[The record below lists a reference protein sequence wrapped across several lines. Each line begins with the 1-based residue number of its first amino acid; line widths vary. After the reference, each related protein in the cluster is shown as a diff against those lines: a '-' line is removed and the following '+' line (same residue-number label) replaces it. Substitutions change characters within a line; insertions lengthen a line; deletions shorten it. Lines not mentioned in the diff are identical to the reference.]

1 MAVVPYAI
9 PSNTLIHYD
18 CSLTKKELGRKWAA
32 LLSRGCRSSAKPC
45 DSTIYFRRER
55 GNAEALDGLFQR
67 VDVHRLGQMRVHAGL
82 LALFHILKE
91 GVCGQRLRPVRTG
104 SCVDSPIKVATLYSS
119 ILLKPFQAY
128 FEFLAIICIKN
139 REEI

>member
-1 MAVVPYAI
+1 MGGPAKSWVSVI
-9 PSNTLIHYD
+9 CETVRFHYLF
-18 CSLTKKELGRKWAA
+18 SG
-32 LLSRGCRSSAKPC
+32 
-45 DSTIYFRRER
+45 

-67 VDVHRLGQMRVHAGL
+67 VDVHGLGQMRVHAGL

-104 SCVDSPIKVATLYSS
+104 SCVDSPIKVVTLYSS

-128 FEFLAIICIKN
+128 FEFLAIIQMRLN
-139 REEI
+139 L

>member
-18 CSLTKKELGRKWAA
+18 YSLTKKELGRKWAA
-32 LLSRGCRSSAKPC
+32 LLGRGCRSSAKPC
-45 DSTIYFRRER
+45 DSTIYFR
-55 GNAEALDGLFQR
+55 GDNAEARHRLFQR
-67 VDVHRLGQMRVHAGL
+67 NDIHRLGQMLVHAGL

-104 SCVDSPIKVATLYSS
+104 SCVDSPIKVVTLYSS

-128 FEFLAIICIKN
+128 FEFLAIIQMRLN
-139 REEI
+139 L

>member
-1 MAVVPYAI
+1 MDGPARSWVSVI
-9 PSNTLIHYD
+9 CETVRFHYLF
-18 CSLTKKELGRKWAA
+18 SG
-32 LLSRGCRSSAKPC
+32 G
-45 DSTIYFRRER
+45 

-67 VDVHRLGQMRVHAGL
+67 VDVHGLGQTLVHAGL

-104 SCVDSPIKVATLYSS
+104 SCVDSPIKVVTLYSS

-128 FEFLAIICIKN
+128 FEFLAIIQMRLKL
-139 REEI
+139 

>member
-1 MAVVPYAI
+1 MGGPAKSWVSVI
-9 PSNTLIHYD
+9 CETVRFHYLF
-18 CSLTKKELGRKWAA
+18 SG
-32 LLSRGCRSSAKPC
+32 G
-45 DSTIYFRRER
+45 

-67 VDVHRLGQMRVHAGL
+67 VDVHGLGQMRVNAGL

-104 SCVDSPIKVATLYSS
+104 SCVDSPIKVVTLYSS

-128 FEFLAIICIKN
+128 FEFLAIIQMRLN
-139 REEI
+139 L

>member
-1 MAVVPYAI
+1 MGGPARSWVSVI
-9 PSNTLIHYD
+9 CEN
-18 CSLTKKELGRKWAA
+18 A
-32 LLSRGCRSSAKPC
+32 LVRYLLWGG
-45 DSTIYFRRER
+45 
-55 GNAEALDGLFQR
+55 GNAEALHRLFQR
-67 VDVHRLGQMRVHAGL
+67 SDIHRIGQMLVHAGL

-104 SCVDSPIKVATLYSS
+104 SCVDSPIKVVTLYSS

-139 REEI
+139 REKI

>member
-1 MAVVPYAI
+1 MGGPARSWVSVI
-9 PSNTLIHYD
+9 CETVRFHYLF
-18 CSLTKKELGRKWAA
+18 SG
-32 LLSRGCRSSAKPC
+32 G
-45 DSTIYFRRER
+45 

-67 VDVHRLGQMRVHAGL
+67 SDIHRLGQMLVHAGL

-104 SCVDSPIKVATLYSS
+104 SCVDSPIKAVTLYSS

>member
-1 MAVVPYAI
+1 MGGPARSWVSVI
-9 PSNTLIHYD
+9 CETVRFHYLF
-18 CSLTKKELGRKWAA
+18 SG
-32 LLSRGCRSSAKPC
+32 G
-45 DSTIYFRRER
+45 

-67 VDVHRLGQMRVHAGL
+67 VDVHGLGQMRVHAGL

-119 ILLKPFQAY
+119 IMLKPFQAY

>member
-1 MAVVPYAI
+1 MGGPARSWVSVI
-9 PSNTLIHYD
+9 CETVRFHYLF
-18 CSLTKKELGRKWAA
+18 SG
-32 LLSRGCRSSAKPC
+32 GGGG
-45 DSTIYFRRER
+45 
-55 GNAEALDGLFQR
+55 GNAEALHRLFQR
-67 VDVHRLGQMRVHAGL
+67 SDIHRLGQMLVHAGL

-104 SCVDSPIKVATLYSS
+104 SCVDSPIKVVTLYSS
-119 ILLKPFQAY
+119 IMLKPFQAY

>member
-1 MAVVPYAI
+1 MGGPAKSWVSVICENALVRY
-9 PSNTLIHYD
+9 
-18 CSLTKKELGRKWAA
+18 
-32 LLSRGCRSSAKPC
+32 LLSG
-45 DSTIYFRRER
+45 D
-55 GNAEALDGLFQR
+55 NAEALDGLFQR
-67 VDVHRLGQMRVHAGL
+67 VDVHGLGQMRVHAGL

-104 SCVDSPIKVATLYSS
+104 SCVDSPIKVVTLYSS
-119 ILLKPFQAY
+119 IMLKPFQAY

>member
-1 MAVVPYAI
+1 M
-9 PSNTLIHYD
+9 IHHD
-18 CSLTKKELGRKWAA
+18 RSLTKKELGRKWVA
-32 LLSRGCRSSAKPC
+32 LLGRECRSSAKPC
-45 DSTIYFRRER
+45 DSTIYFRGEG

-67 VDVHRLGQMRVHAGL
+67 VDVHGLGQMRVHAGL

-104 SCVDSPIKVATLYSS
+104 SCVDSPIKVVTLYSS

-128 FEFLAIICIKN
+128 FKFLAIIQMRLN
-139 REEI
+139 L